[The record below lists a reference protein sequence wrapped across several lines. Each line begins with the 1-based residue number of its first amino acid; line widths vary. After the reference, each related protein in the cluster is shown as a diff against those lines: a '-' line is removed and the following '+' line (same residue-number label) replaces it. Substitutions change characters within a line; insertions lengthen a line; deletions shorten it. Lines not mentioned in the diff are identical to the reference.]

1 MTAVEKLA
9 SRVYIVSVGAATS
22 LLAHKLLKVTW
33 KLVTGK
39 KPPSPT
45 DRKMHW
51 VWWISWALA
60 GAIGTV
66 VSQLAAE
73 RLSVRRVKE
82 VIAESTSE

>member
-1 MTAVEKLA
+1 MPAAEKLI
-9 SRVYIVSVGAATS
+9 SRVYIVAVGAVTS
-22 LLAHKLLKVTW
+22 LAAHKLLKVTW

-45 DRKMHW
+45 DRKTHW

-66 VSQLAAE
+66 VSQFAAE
-73 RLSVRRVKE
+73 RLSLRRLEEAV
-82 VIAESTSE
+82 AESTS